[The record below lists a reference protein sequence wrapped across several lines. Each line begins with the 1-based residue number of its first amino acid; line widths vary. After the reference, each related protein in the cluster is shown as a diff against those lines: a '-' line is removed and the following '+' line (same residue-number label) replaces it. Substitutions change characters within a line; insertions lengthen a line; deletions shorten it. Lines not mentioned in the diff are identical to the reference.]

1 VNDTP
6 ILVTG
11 GAGYIGSHA
20 VLALLDA
27 GFRPVVLDD
36 LSTGNPALVPDGVPL
51 VRGNVGD
58 RARVVDTLKRFDVRA
73 VLHFAGSIIVPESVE
88 RPLDYY
94 RNNTANSLSLF
105 QGCLDAG
112 VDKVIF
118 SSTAAV
124 YGQPEQVPV
133 TEETRPAPI
142 NPYGAS
148 KLMTEQMLADA
159 DPAHGLRSVVLRYFN
174 VAGADPQMRTG
185 QMSATTTHLIRA
197 ACETAL
203 GRRARL
209 DVFGTD
215 YPTADGTCVRD
226 FIHVSDLAEAHVLAL
241 RHLLDGGPSLVLNC
255 GYGRGYSV
263 RDVVSA
269 IQGITGR
276 PLPVREAPRRAGDP
290 PSVVA
295 DNSKIRE
302 LLGWRARHDDLRT
315 IIATSLE
322 WQRRLPSH
330 AA

>member
-1 VNDTP
+1 MTGDAV
-6 ILVTG
+6 LVTG

-20 VLALLDA
+20 VLALLEA

-36 LSTGNPALVPDGVPL
+36 LSTGTPALVPAGVPL
-51 VRGNVGD
+51 VRANVGD
-58 RARVVDTLKRFDVRA
+58 RARVADTLKRFGISA
-73 VLHFAGSIIVPESVE
+73 VLHFAGSIIVPESIE

-133 TEETRPAPI
+133 TEETNPAPI
-142 NPYGAS
+142 NPYGSS
-148 KLMTEQMLADA
+148 KLMTECMLTDA
-159 DPAHGLRSVVLRYFN
+159 GSAHGLRSVILRYFN

-185 QMSATTTHLIRA
+185 QMSGATTHLIRA

-203 GRRARL
+203 GRRPRL

-226 FIHVSDLAEAHVLAL
+226 FIHVSDLAQAHVLAL
-241 RHLLDGGPSLVLNC
+241 RHLLDGGRSLVLNC

-263 RDVVSA
+263 RDVIST
-269 IQGITGR
+269 IQAVTGR

-290 PSVVA
+290 PSVIA
-295 DNSKIRE
+295 DNGRIRKV
-302 LLGWRARHDDLRT
+302 LGWHARHDDLRT